1 MIGAIIGDI
10 VGSRYEFDNI
20 KTKDFPFFH
29 AICRFTDDS
38 VMTIAVATALLQCDG
53 DYSDLSNIVVKT
65 MQTIGRDYPYC
76 GYGGYFRRWV
86 TMKDP
91 KPYNSF
97 GNGAPMRVSACG
109 IVGRSIE
116 ETILLARKVTEVT
129 HNHPEGMKAAE
140 AVALAV
146 FLARTGKSK
155 KEIHDA
161 LNRPYYHL
169 DFTLDE
175 IRDSYGFDESSQGT
189 TPQALTAF
197 FESTDF
203 EDAVRN
209 AVSIGGDSDTVA
221 AITGSI
227 AAAYYGV
234 PSRMIEKAYWYMDR
248 NLGGFMSLFEQKHP
262 FKRTDAETLKEI
274 PIYAK

>member
-20 KTKDFPFFH
+20 KSKDFPFFH
-29 AICRFTDDS
+29 PACRFTDDS

-53 DYSDLSNIVVKT
+53 DYTHLSEIVVKT
-65 MQTIGRDYPYC
+65 MQTIGRDYPFC
-76 GYGGYFRRWV
+76 GYGGHFRLWV
-86 TMKDP
+86 RMKDP
-91 KPYNSF
+91 QPYNSF

-109 IVGRSIE
+109 IVGRSAE
-116 ETILLARKVTEVT
+116 ETILLARKVTEIT

-146 FLARTGKSK
+146 YMARTGKTK
-155 KEIHDA
+155 KEIRDA
-161 LNRPYYHL
+161 LNGPYYRL

-175 IRDSYGFDESSQGT
+175 IRDPYQFDESSQGT

-209 AVSIGGDSDTVA
+209 AVSIGGDSDTLA

-234 PSRMIEKAYWYMDR
+234 PSWMIEKAYWYMDE
-248 NLGGFMSLFEQKHP
+248 NLGEFTSRFEQKYP
-262 FKRTDAETLKEI
+262 FKRTDGDIAKETPL
-274 PIYAK
+274 YAK